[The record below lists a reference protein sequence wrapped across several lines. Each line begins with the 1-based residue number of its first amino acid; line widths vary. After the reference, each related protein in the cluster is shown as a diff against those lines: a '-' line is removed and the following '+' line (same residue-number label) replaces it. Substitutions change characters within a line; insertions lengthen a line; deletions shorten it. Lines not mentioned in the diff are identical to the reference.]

1 MARYILILAQAFLL
15 GGITACQQ
23 VPSVRFD
30 IDARRDVKPISRY
43 IYGINQFH
51 GVVDGLE
58 GPYSNLTF
66 TRLGGNRFTAY
77 NWTNNA
83 SNAGSDYFFHND
95 DYLVDGDLFKGI
107 QLVPGGAV
115 IPTLDV
121 GYRHNAAVLLTIPI
135 NGYVAADKLAH
146 ASVRDSGANYLQTR
160 FKPERP
166 RKNAAF
172 TLTPDPNAPLVYQDE
187 FVNWVKTKCPYAQ
200 TDLDRPIWFSMDNEP
215 AWWTQAH
222 LEVHP
227 QPVTYAEL
235 VGQTIAYASAVK
247 DVMGST
253 LIFGPA
259 NYGWFGYVALQG
271 APDGGGRDF
280 HEYYL
285 QRMAEAEKSF
295 GRRLLDVLDVHWY
308 PEAQGGG
315 VRIMGSHTTTAPSV
329 SAARMQAPRSL
340 WDPTYSEVSWI
351 TEKSIGAPIRLIPRL
366 KDKIDKCY
374 PGTKLAISEYYFG
387 AGNDISGG
395 IAQADA
401 LGIFGREGLFAA
413 AIWPDENKMPFVDG
427 AFQMYRDFDGKNGT
441 FGDIS
446 VRAQTGDIE
455 KCSVYASLDS
465 RNGGR
470 MIVVLINKTN
480 RPLQANMR
488 FHNAD
493 RFDRADVYQLTSAR
507 PVPQPAGIVKID
519 GRHCLDYVMPAFSVT
534 TLQLGDGS

>member
-1 MARYILILAQAFLL
+1 
-15 GGITACQQ
+15 
-23 VPSVRFD
+23 
-30 IDARRDVKPISRY
+30 
-43 IYGINQFH
+43 
-51 GVVDGLE
+51 
-58 GPYSNLTF
+58 
-66 TRLGGNRFTAY
+66 
-77 NWTNNA
+77 
-83 SNAGSDYFFHND
+83 
-95 DYLVDGDLFKGI
+95 
-107 QLVPGGAV
+107 
-115 IPTLDV
+115 
-121 GYRHNAAVLLTIPI
+121 
-135 NGYVAADKLAH
+135 
-146 ASVRDSGANYLQTR
+146 
-160 FKPERP
+160 
-166 RKNAAF
+166 
-172 TLTPDPNAPLVYQDE
+172 
-187 FVNWVKTKCPYAQ
+187 
-200 TDLDRPIWFSMDNEP
+200 
-215 AWWTQAH
+215 
-222 LEVHP
+222 
-227 QPVTYAEL
+227 
-235 VGQTIAYASAVK
+235 
-247 DVMGST
+247 
-253 LIFGPA
+253 
-259 NYGWFGYVALQG
+259 
-271 APDGGGRDF
+271 
-280 HEYYL
+280 
-285 QRMAEAEKSF
+285 MAEAEKSF